1 MEITLITTKKGSTF
15 VEDRKLEYLILLS
28 VQATNAPLGSHA
40 LAECLHD
47 RGITVS
53 APTAGRHLGTLEK
66 EGLLEQ
72 VNRRGRILTPKGQRR
87 LEELRAECEQAE
99 TASELLDRLNRPDL
113 KILLEQVEMRLAI
126 EKEAARLAAIRATDH
141 EIRMIQTYGE
151 LLDEVLEDS
160 PHRHSMFHQ
169 AMIGRQF
176 HEAIADAAKNQILAI
191 TLRLIN
197 KDLALRDILVRLRKK
212 DGYVF
217 GGNHWSIAEAIK
229 NRDPDAAGKAMADH
243 INEILVNVR
252 RFLDSAESSETL
264 SGDE

>member
-1 MEITLITTKKGSTF
+1 MEDK
-15 VEDRKLEYLILLS
+15 KLEYLTLSS
-28 VQATNAPLGSHA
+28 VQAAKSPVGSHA
-40 LAECLHD
+40 LAESLLD

-53 APTAGRHLGTLEK
+53 APTAGRILGALEK

-72 VNRRGRILTPKGQRR
+72 VNRRGRVLTPKGERR

-99 TASELLDRLNRPDL
+99 TANELLDRLNRPDL
-113 KILLEQVEMRLAI
+113 KILLEQVETRLAL
-126 EKEAARLAAIRATDH
+126 EREAARLAAGRASDH
-141 EIRMIQTYGE
+141 EIKVIQTYAE

-176 HEAIADAAKNQILAI
+176 HEAIAEASKNQILFI

-197 KDLALRDILVRLRKK
+197 KDLALRDILVRLRKM

-217 GGNHWSIAEAIK
+217 GGNHRSIAEAIR
-229 NRDPDAAGKAMADH
+229 NRDPDASEKAMADH
-243 INEILVNVR
+243 INGIVINVR
-252 RFLDSAESSETL
+252 RFLELNDNQQEL
-264 SGDE
+264 MDKK